1 MPAGSERER
10 LARGHGTLLV
20 MSLPHPGTARR
31 SLSRAL
37 WSGLLLAPLIAGL
50 SGLALPSR
58 ARAAD
63 TPVGY
68 WTTIDD
74 DGKTPSSVIQIYA
87 RGTKLYGKVVR
98 LINPREKDP
107 KCAECEGARKNQ
119 RILGM
124 EILRD
129 FERDDDEWSGGYILD
144 PRNGTEY
151 KCYMELQDGGKRL
164 KVRGYVGIA
173 LLGRTQVWQKAEPPK
188 LEAPKPAPP
197 PKAAPP
203 KEGAKPDAPPAPPK

>member
-1 MPAGSERER
+1 
-10 LARGHGTLLV
+10 

-31 SLSRAL
+31 AL
-37 WSGLLLAPLIAGL
+37 LRRLGLLLALV
-50 SGLALPSR
+50 LPWLV
-58 ARAAD
+58 APAVAHAAD
-63 TPVGY
+63 SPVGY

-74 DGKTPSSVIQIYA
+74 DGKTPSSIIQIFP
-87 RGTKLYGKVVR
+87 RGKKLYGKVVR

-107 KCAECEGARKNQ
+107 KCTACDGPRKNQ

-129 FERDDDEWSGGYILD
+129 FEQDDDEWSGGYILD

-151 KCYMELQDGGKRL
+151 KCYMELQEGGKRL

-173 LLGRTQVWQKAEPPK
+173 LLGRTQYWQK
-188 LEAPKPAPP
+188 APP
-197 PKAAPP
+197 PKTEPPKTEPPKTEPPPKAPP
-203 KEGAKPDAPPAPPK
+203 PPQ

>member
-1 MPAGSERER
+1 MVTSTTMF
-10 LARGHGTLLV
+10 LN
-20 MSLPHPGTARR
+20 HPGTTRR
-31 SLSRAL
+31 TLLTMA
-37 WSGLLLAPLIAGL
+37 LLA
-50 SGLALPSR
+50 ALGAASP

-63 TPVGY
+63 SPVGY

-87 RGTKLYGKVVR
+87 KGQKLFGKIVQ
-98 LINPREKDP
+98 LIHPREKDP
-107 KCAECEGARKNQ
+107 KCTACEGPRKNQ

-129 FERDDDEWSGGYILD
+129 FERDDDEWSGGHILD

-151 KCYMELQDGGKRL
+151 KCYMQLLDGGKRL

-173 LLGRTQVWQKAEPPK
+173 LLGRTQYWEKAAAPPEPK
-188 LEAPKPAPP
+188 ASPKPAPE
-197 PKAAPP
+197 PKPS
-203 KEGAKPDAPPAPPK
+203 PPAPPPAAR

>member
-1 MPAGSERER
+1 
-10 LARGHGTLLV
+10 

-31 SLSRAL
+31 TSRSPL
-37 WSGLLLAPLIAGL
+37 LGLLLGSLML
-50 SGLALPSR
+50 STVGSLTLARS
-58 ARAAD
+58 ARADD

-74 DGKTPSSVIQIYA
+74 DGKTATSIIQIYP
-87 RGTKLYGKVVR
+87 RGKKLYGKIVR
-98 LINPREKDP
+98 FINPREKDP
-107 KCAECEGARKNQ
+107 KCTACDGPRKNQ

-151 KCYMELQDGGKRL
+151 KCYMELQDGGKKL

-173 LLGRTQVWQKAEPPK
+173 LLGRTQYWQKAAAPPPEPPPKAEPPAK
-188 LEAPKPAPP
+188 PAAPKPAPP
-197 PKAAPP
+197 Q
-203 KEGAKPDAPPAPPK
+203 